1 MTTELDLTC
10 DICLKKYSTASYL
23 KKHKLMCLKKSNIDK
38 SSMVAV
44 SSVTS
49 ETSKTSVTSVTS
61 ETRVSL
67 DTREVIEISDESYM
81 SIESLKNQISVLKQ
95 EKKSLEDELKYV
107 NKCCEERMKNLS
119 TRNRELD
126 TKIVE
131 LTEENREAGQALME
145 VIRQDREMERPI
157 IHEVTVN
164 NNTIVIRNKSMLKLC
179 IQHNLL
185 HQSVHRLLDYENEII
200 DNDWDENEENE
211 TRKN

>member
-10 DICLKKYSTASYL
+10 DICLKKYSTVSYL

-44 SSVTS
+44 SSVS
-49 ETSKTSVTSVTS
+49 S
-61 ETRVSL
+61 ETREPI
-67 DTREVIEISDESYM
+67 EVIEISDEPET
-81 SIESLKNQISVLKQ
+81 SIESLKNQISILKQ

-107 NKCCEERMKNLS
+107 NKCCEERMKKLS

-200 DNDWDENEENE
+200 DNDWDENEANE